1 MAYFRYFS
9 AGNNI
14 LSLFLWVGVWYSFFN
29 YKYLLVYQ
37 KVKKHNE
44 VPSANYLWQIVN
56 ETMLTV
62 NANWSFPFVWQR
74 RKTGN
79 QMHNQISIKWRSDYV
94 FKRHHPSGNNLHH
107 QITSK
112 YWPHYLAMLL
122 TELIS
127 FILIK
132 LKQRSIVI
140 DAINTVTTF
149 KHSTNQL
156 STTWRLTVCFCDF
169 SHVWL
174 FPNRDTSEFEDRG
187 KWIRWSNIIQ
197 VNSKIKGSVTNSK

>member
-9 AGNNI
+9 AGSNI
-14 LSLFLWVGVWYSFFN
+14 LNLFQWIGVWDSFFS

-37 KVKKHNE
+37 KVKRRNE
-44 VPSANYLWQIVN
+44 IPSANYLWQIVN
-56 ETMLTV
+56 ETMLTA
-62 NANWSFPFVWQR
+62 NANWSFPFIWWR

-79 QMHNQISIKWRSDYV
+79 QMHNQISIKWRSDYD
-94 FKRHHPSGNNLHH
+94 FKRHHRSGNHLHH
-107 QITSK
+107 QKTSK
-112 YWPHYLAMLL
+112 YWPHYLTMLL

-140 DAINTVTTF
+140 DEINTVTTF

-169 SHVWL
+169 SHVWH
-174 FPNRDTSEFEDRG
+174 FPTRDTSEFEDCG